1 MLIRTFPFVEA
12 SIVSSQT
19 IISPFMESPQ
29 NLLILNS
36 RLEVHQRRTLDSLGI
51 SIITLKGQDGKKGQL
66 ILKDTLFFTKE
77 LLVAFLDESMKL
89 RQPTQCAVKK
99 GALTERSVTPTMD
112 VDDLGESIGY
122 RLYYYP
128 LNCDLHAKPKPLVI
142 NADEYTQEMLF
153 PNHMVQEGV
162 YRAPITRK
170 IIVQIEHWA
179 NLWACNIAALL
190 ANIAELKR
198 NRFRQLCLAV
208 SALSTN
214 QWRVSSKNV
223 HIGKRCDIHPTAYL
237 ENSVIGDDVEI
248 GAHSVVR
255 GSMIGN
261 KSVIHNN
268 CTVAYSVLGEGSQL
282 RDGANVTYSLLF
294 PGAFTTGSFINV
306 SVMGRNSFFPVGS
319 VLADFRIDGKHVTLS
334 KNGKIIDSGQTF
346 LGCCIGH
353 GAYIGSGI
361 VIPPGREV
369 PNDAKLLPSIQ
380 G

>member
-1 MLIRTFPFVEA
+1 MVEA
-12 SIVSSQT
+12 SIESSQT

-29 NLLILNS
+29 HLLILNS
-36 RLEVHQRRTLDSLGI
+36 RLEEHQRRTLDSLGI
-51 SIITLKGQDGKKGQL
+51 PIVTPKGQDKKKGQL

-77 LLVAFLDESMKL
+77 LLVAFLIESIRLK
-89 RQPTQCAVKK
+89 QPTQCAIKK
-99 GALTERSVTPTMD
+99 GALTERSVTSTMD
-112 VDDLGESIGY
+112 VDDFGESVGY

-128 LNCDLHAKPKPLVI
+128 LNCGLHVKPKPLVI

-153 PNHMVQEGV
+153 PNHMVQGGAYV
-162 YRAPITRK
+162 APITRK
-170 IIVQIEHWA
+170 VIVQIEHWA

-190 ANIAELKR
+190 ANIAELKH
-198 NRFRQLCLAV
+198 NRFTQLRLAV

-223 HIGKRCDIHPTAYL
+223 QIGKRCDIHPTSYL
-237 ENSVIGDDVEI
+237 ENSVIGDNVEI
-248 GAHSVVR
+248 GAHSIVR
-255 GSMIGN
+255 GSMIGD

-268 CTVAYSVLGEGSQL
+268 CTVVYSVLGEGSQL

-294 PGAFTTGSFINV
+294 PGAFTTSSFINA

-319 VLADFRIDGKHVTLS
+319 VLADFRVDGKHVTVS

-346 LGCCIGH
+346 LGCCLGH
-353 GAYIGSGI
+353 GAYVGAGV
-361 VIPPGREV
+361 VIAPGREI
-369 PNDAKLLPSIQ
+369 PNDVKLLPRLQ